1 MMTKSRTARWL
12 GHCAAALVLMS
23 PVLPAFADAYTA
35 SRTTGYTYVASGPQA
50 GFLATETVEP
60 DDPSLCS
67 TKGYAYDAFGNKS
80 QISTGNCAQA
90 PAAVQFA
97 SRLDSLKFNA
107 QAVVAGG
114 LSLTVPAGS
123 FPTGYTNTLGHAVN
137 VLYDPRFGSVLDST
151 DANGLT
157 THWTADDLGRP
168 NKMRAPDGTSAVVAY
183 CSLSDAGVDTADAS
197 NSSVAAGDPID
208 CPHPSASEMPTGA
221 ASFSH
226 REVWDSTGRKMGSF
240 VRIYWDRLGRPLRRV
255 TENFDGPQQSNA
267 NDLIV
272 VDQVYDALGSLTIA
286 TQPYFLT
293 SRSSTTSG
301 AGDVGLRRVDHDL
314 LWRPIKVYRSD
325 PAGGSDG
332 IAFGDYGTRKAA
344 VDTYAYA
351 ASKITIT
358 NDKQQVQVDERTVI
372 GQSLRVTDPSGAQL
386 LHQRD
391 AFGNLVATKD
401 ALQNVVQMSYDRL
414 GRKLDLS
421 DPDGGKVSY
430 RYDAIGELVWQ
441 QNALQLARGSY
452 TSMAYDALGRLT
464 SRGES
469 AEYQSSWTYDR
480 YADQSACQKGIGKL
494 CESSTSNGLARR
506 YAYDALGRPVS
517 GLMSVSNGP
526 SFGHSVA
533 YDAVTGQIASV
544 TYPTGLQ
551 VAYRYTSGRRQL
563 QQLLLATQANVTPMP
578 STSGGTAGAT
588 VQLPAN
594 AVLWSA
600 TSENAWGALE
610 SQTYGN
616 GVVEREV
623 LDPGTGR
630 LLERSAG
637 SSSGKEVLNQ
647 RYAWDSVGHM
657 VGREEINA
665 DGSYGLVENFEY
677 GDGTDATRNV
687 SRLTKY
693 TVFGAS
699 IPDLSR
705 TVTLKYN
712 ALGMLLQK
720 SDVGDFSYGAQGPG
734 EVQPHA
740 LRFVDGVNGSTTYVR
755 DVNGNVT
762 TGDLSKFRSITY
774 NSFNL
779 PDSQQG
785 IVGPNGASRYVWQ
798 YDETYGRVK
807 ETRTDSTGVR
817 TTWYVHPD
825 NAGALSFESE
835 ESSGLVSNR
844 HFLTAGG
851 QTVGVVTTQG
861 SIPTAANGAL
871 APAANASMQV
881 VKLEYWHKSHQG
893 SVAATTDHVGAV
905 TGRYSYDPFGKR
917 RFVDGNG
924 DPTNS
929 LVVNWGTAVNTGTR
943 RGFTGHE
950 HLDELGL
957 IHMNGRLFDPTTA
970 QFMQADPVVS
980 DPSDLQSYHRYAYC
994 RNNPLTCTDPSG
1006 FRDDDSDAPRAYDP
1020 QESGSFAGGVSSGGR
1035 TIGSLSG
1042 TSAGVVVVIPGQ
1054 GVFYGSSVYVDANG
1068 CSYVVDAQQ
1077 LAGPGA
1083 VPPRDPIIVDGVA
1096 FKDHL
1101 SQAPTGQPGK
1111 PLGSGI
1117 PSVNAGSGPRPA
1129 NQTVAQPSGHL
1140 LNGNRGEE
1148 PNFKSWAKNALTV
1161 SSFIPGLQTV
1171 SGLGSAAWDVVDG
1184 DYISAGLSLA
1194 TMVPVLGEGAAAARL
1209 ARLLRA
1215 ESKVLERAANAA
1227 AHCACC
1233 FVGSTPVLTADGN
1246 VPIENIEIGT
1256 LVQSRDPDTGVTAL
1270 KPVTE
1275 IIRTEGRGLYGLTF
1289 LLESGRSTRVESS
1302 DNHPFWVE
1310 GSGWVDS
1317 ADLKRG
1323 MKVPTFDGRLLTVVN
1338 VESLGRTETTYN
1350 LTVADFHTFF
1360 AGEAWAYVHNMCA
1373 CSVAAKGVGARV
1385 EAVHG
1390 ALDPIAAGRRTT
1402 AALDTVE
1409 GTRVLAA
1416 GGRDLSPAQR
1426 ALMAPGEVAAKSP
1439 GVHAEITALQHAEQ
1453 HGLTPAEMAVS
1464 RAICPSCKAAIEQS
1478 GGQLTSP
1485 TTAIWPR

>member
-12 GHCAAALVLMS
+12 GLTATTLVLMS
-23 PVLPAFADAYTA
+23 PALPVLADAYTA
-35 SRTTGYTYVASGPQA
+35 SRTTGYTYVASGPQT
-50 GFLATETVEP
+50 GFLATETIEP

-67 TKGYAYDAFGNKS
+67 TKGYAYDAFGNKI
-80 QISTGNCAQA
+80 QISTANCAQA

-97 SRLDSLKFNA
+97 SRLDALQYSA

-114 LSLTVPAGS
+114 IALPVPAGS
-123 FPTGYTNTLGHAVN
+123 FPTAYTNTLGHVVKA
-137 VLYDPRFGSVLDST
+137 LYDPRFGSVLDST

-168 NKMRAPDGTSAVVAY
+168 SRMRAPDGTSTVVAY
-183 CSLSDAGVDTADAS
+183 CTLSDAGVDSADAS
-197 NSSVAAGDPID
+197 NSSVAAGDPLD
-208 CPHPSASEMPTGA
+208 CPHPSASETPVGA

-226 REVWDSTGRKMGSF
+226 REVWDSAGRKMGSF
-240 VRIYWDRLGRPLRRV
+240 VRLYWDRVGRPLRRV

-272 VDQVYDALGSLTIA
+272 VDQVFDSQGSLTIA
-286 TQPYFLT
+286 TQPYFLS

-301 AGDVGLRRVDHDL
+301 SGDVGLRRVDHDL

-325 PAGGSDG
+325 PAGGLDEVS
-332 IAFGDYGTRKAA
+332 FGDYGTRKAA
-344 VDTYAYA
+344 VESYAYA
-351 ASKITIT
+351 ALKVTVT
-358 NDKQQVQVDERTVI
+358 NDKQQVQVDEQTVI
-372 GQSLRVTDPSGAQL
+372 GQSLRMTDPSGAQL

-452 TSMAYDALGRLT
+452 TSMAYDALGRLI

-469 AEYQSSWTYDR
+469 AEYQSSWTYDH
-480 YADQSACQKGIGKL
+480 YADQTSCLNGIGQL
-494 CESSTSNGLARR
+494 CESSTSNGLVRK
-506 YAYDALGRPVS
+506 YAYDSLGRAIS
-517 GLMSVSNGP
+517 GSMSVLNGP
-526 SFGHSVA
+526 SFGHSVT

-563 QQLLLATQANVTPMP
+563 QQLLLATQANVTPLP
-578 STSGGTAGAT
+578 ATPGGGAGNA

-600 TSENAWGALE
+600 TSANAWGAIE

-623 LDPGTGR
+623 VDPGTGR

-647 RYAWDSVGHM
+647 RYAWDSLGHM

-677 GDGTDATRNV
+677 GDGTDTTRNV

-693 TVFGAS
+693 VVVGAS

-720 SDVGDFSYGAQGPG
+720 SDVGDFSYGPQGPG
-734 EVQPHA
+734 EVQPHG
-740 LRFVDGVNGSTTYVR
+740 LRFVDGSSGSTTYVR

-762 TGDLSKFRSITY
+762 SGDLSKFQSIAY

-785 IVGPNGASRYVWQ
+785 IAGPNGASRYLWQ
-798 YDETYGRVK
+798 YDESHGRVK
-807 ETRTDSTGVR
+807 ETRTDSSGVR

-835 ESSGLVSNR
+835 ESAGLVSNR
-844 HFLTAGG
+844 HFLVAGG
-851 QTVGVVTTQG
+851 QTVGVVVTRG
-861 SIPTAANGAL
+861 SIPAAANGAL

-881 VKLEYWHKSHQG
+881 VKLEYWHKNHQG
-893 SVAATTDHVGAV
+893 SVAATTDHVGAL

-924 DPTNS
+924 DPANS
-929 LVVNWGTAVNTGTR
+929 LVVNWGIAVNTGTR
-943 RGFTGHE
+943 RGFTEHE

-957 IHMNGRLFDPTTA
+957 IHMNGRLFDPATA
-970 QFMQADPVVS
+970 QFMQADPFVS

-1006 FRDDDSDAPRAYDP
+1006 LQNEDSDAPRAYDP
-1020 QESGSFAGGVSSGGR
+1020 RGEWNDFSGGGSTGPGKTSGSIA
-1035 TIGSLSG
+1035 T
-1042 TSAGVVVVIPGQ
+1042 TSANVVVIIPGA
-1054 GVFYGSSVYVDANG
+1054 GVYLGASVSVDANG
-1068 CSYVVDAQQ
+1068 CVTILDGQEI
-1077 LAGPGA
+1077 AGPGA
-1083 VPPRDPIIVDGVA
+1083 VPRDPVIVTGNS
-1096 FKDHL
+1096 FKEYL
-1101 SQAPTGQPGK
+1101 SGAPTGQPGK
-1111 PLGSGI
+1111 VLGPSI
-1117 PSVNAGSGPRPA
+1117 PNVDAGSIRRAPT
-1129 NQTVAQPSGHL
+1129 QTVAQPSGHL
-1140 LNGNRGEE
+1140 LNGGHGQE
-1148 PNFKSWAKNALTV
+1148 PSFKNWAKNALTV
-1161 SSFIPGLQTV
+1161 SSFVPGLQTV
-1171 SGLGSAAWDVVDG
+1171 SGLGSAAWDAWDG

-1194 TMVPVLGEGAAAARL
+1194 TMVPIAGDAAAAARL
-1209 ARLLRA
+1209 TRLLRSEAKVA
-1215 ESKVLERAANAA
+1215 EQ
-1227 AHCACC
+1227 
-1233 FVGSTPVLTADGN
+1233 
-1246 VPIENIEIGT
+1246 I
-1256 LVQSRDPDTGVTAL
+1256 
-1270 KPVTE
+1270 
-1275 IIRTEGRGLYGLTF
+1275 
-1289 LLESGRSTRVESS
+1289 
-1302 DNHPFWVE
+1302 
-1310 GSGWVDS
+1310 
-1317 ADLKRG
+1317 
-1323 MKVPTFDGRLLTVVN
+1323 
-1338 VESLGRTETTYN
+1338 
-1350 LTVADFHTFF
+1350 
-1360 AGEAWAYVHNMCA
+1360 
-1373 CSVAAKGVGARV
+1373 AAKGTLEGANF
-1385 EAVHG
+1385 AQKTFGSMFSKGG
-1390 ALDPIAAGRRTT
+1390 AFAGRSV
-1402 AALDTVE
+1402 D
-1409 GTRVLAA
+1409 
-1416 GGRDLSPAQR
+1416 D
-1426 ALMAPGEVAAKSP
+1426 VA
-1439 GVHAEITALQHAEQ
+1439 TALRSGAMKPSEVPIDFIVRNGNTLILNTRSAQALELAGVPRSAWNAVNRTGQ
-1453 HGLTPAEMAVS
+1453 ETFESMLSGQLQRNGLTSEGIATV
-1464 RAICPSCKAAIEQS
+1464 RRS
-1478 GGQLTSP
+1478 GGP
-1485 TTAIWPR
+1485 

>member
-12 GHCAAALVLMS
+12 GLCSAALVLMS

-35 SRTTGYTYVASGPQA
+35 SRTTGYTYIASGPQA

-67 TKGYAYDAFGNKS
+67 TKGFAYDAFGNKN
-80 QISTGNCAQA
+80 QITTGNCAQA

-97 SRLDSLKFNA
+97 TRLDALQFNA
-107 QAVVAGG
+107 QTAVAGG
-114 LSLTVPAGS
+114 VSLAVAAGS
-123 FPTGYTNTLGHAVN
+123 FPTIYTNTLGHAVN

-157 THWTADDLGRP
+157 THWTVDDLGRP
-168 NKMRAPDGTSAVVAY
+168 SRMRAPDGTSTVVAY

-197 NSSVAAGDPID
+197 NSSVAAGDPIA
-208 CPHPSASEMPTGA
+208 CPAPSTSEAPVGA

-240 VRIYWDRLGRPLRRV
+240 VRIYWDRLGRPLRRI
-255 TENFDGPQQSNA
+255 TENFDGPQQANA
-267 NDLIV
+267 NELIA
-272 VDQVYDALGSLTIA
+272 VDQVYDAMGSLTIA

-325 PAGGSDG
+325 PAGGTDG
-332 IAFGDYGTRKAA
+332 VAFGDFGTRKAA

-351 ASKITIT
+351 ALKITIT
-358 NDKQQVQVDERTVI
+358 NDKGQVQVDERTVI

-414 GRKLDLS
+414 GRKLSLS
-421 DPDGGKVSY
+421 DPDGGQVSY

-441 QNALQLARGSY
+441 QNALQLARGSS
-452 TSMAYDALGRLT
+452 TSMAYDALGRLI
-464 SRGES
+464 SRAES

-480 YADQSACQKGIGKL
+480 YADQSSCLKGIGKL
-494 CESSTSNGLARR
+494 CESRTSNGLARK
-506 YAYDALGRPVS
+506 YAYDAIGRPVS
-517 GLMSVSNGP
+517 GLMSVLNGP
-526 SFGHSVA
+526 SFGHSVT
-533 YDAVTGQIASV
+533 YDAVTGQVASV

-563 QQLLLATQANVTPMP
+563 QQLLLATQANVTPLP
-578 STSGGTAGAT
+578 STPGGAAGAA

-600 TSENAWGALE
+600 SSENAWGAIE

-623 LDPGTGR
+623 VDPGTGR

-647 RYAWDSVGHM
+647 RYAWDSLGHM
-657 VGREEINA
+657 TGREEINA

-677 GDGTDATRNV
+677 GDGADPTRNV

-693 TVFGAS
+693 AVFGAS

-740 LRFVDGVNGSTTYVR
+740 LRFVDGVSGSMTYVR

-762 TGDLSKFRSITY
+762 SGDQSKFRSIAY

-798 YDETYGRVK
+798 YDENYGRVK
-807 ETRTDSTGVR
+807 EARTDSSGLR

-835 ESSGLVSNR
+835 ESSGQVSNR

-851 QTVGVVTTQG
+851 QTVGVVITQG
-861 SIPTAANGAL
+861 SIPAVVNGAL
-871 APAANASMQV
+871 APAANANMQV

-893 SVAATTDHVGAV
+893 SVATTTDHVGAV

-917 RFVDGNG
+917 RFVDGNV

-929 LVVNWGTAVNTGTR
+929 LVVNWGVAVNTGTR

-957 IHMNGRLFDPTTA
+957 IHMNGRLFDPATA
-970 QFMQADPVVS
+970 QFMQADPLVS

-1006 FRDDDSDAPRAYDP
+1006 FRDDDSDAPRAYEQ
-1020 QESGSFAGGVSSGGR
+1020 QESGDSSGGAGVGSGR
-1035 TIGSLSG
+1035 TIGSLPG
-1042 TSAGVVVVIPGQ
+1042 TSAGVIAVIPGR

-1068 CSYVVDAQQ
+1068 CTYVMNGQQ

-1083 VPPRDPIIVDGVA
+1083 VAPRDAIVVDGVS

-1101 SQAPTGQPGK
+1101 SQAPTGQPGQ

-1117 PSVNAGSGPRPA
+1117 PSVNAGSGGPRAA

-1140 LNGNRGEE
+1140 LNGGRGEE
-1148 PNFKSWAKNALTV
+1148 PSFKHWAKNALTV

-1171 SGLGSAAWDVVDG
+1171 SGLGSAAWDIVDG

-1215 ESKVLERAANAA
+1215 EGTAVERVVNAA

-1233 FVGSTPVLTADGN
+1233 FVGSTPVLTAEGN
-1246 VPIENIEIGT
+1246 VPIEKIEIGT
-1256 LVQSRDPDTGVTAL
+1256 LVQSRDPETGATAL
-1270 KPVTE
+1270 KAVTE
-1275 IIRTEGRGLYGLTF
+1275 VIRTEGRALYGLTF
-1289 LLESGRSTRVESS
+1289 LQQNGGATRVESS

-1310 GSGWVDS
+1310 GTGWVDS

-1338 VESLGRTETTYN
+1338 VEPLGRTEPTYN

-1373 CSVAAKGVGARV
+1373 CSVAAKGLAKPGAHSV
-1385 EAVHG
+1385 VFETTIAKTG
-1390 ALDPIAAGRRTT
+1390 A
-1402 AALDTVE
+1402 
-1409 GTRVLAA
+1409 GTRDAHKALANRDLAA
-1416 GGRDLSPAQR
+1416 AMSDKEFAGMLSSMNVKPIGGSGTPGGFRWHH
-1426 ALMAPGEVAAKSP
+1426 APDRP
-1439 GVHAEITALQHAEQ
+1439 GVMQLVPEVQHTSGSIFQ
-1453 HGLTPAEMAVS
+1453 DVLHPGG
-1464 RAICPSCKAAIEQS
+1464 S
-1478 GGQLTSP
+1478 GGFAQ
-1485 TTAIWPR
+1485 WGRGW